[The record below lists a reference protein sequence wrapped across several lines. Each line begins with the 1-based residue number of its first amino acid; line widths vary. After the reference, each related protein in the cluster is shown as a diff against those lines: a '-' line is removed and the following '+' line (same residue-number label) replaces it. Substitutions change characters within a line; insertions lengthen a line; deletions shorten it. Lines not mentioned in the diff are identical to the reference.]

1 MYILMLLPI
10 LATVADGCVSKTF
23 TQSPHRNKTILF
35 FCAGKPFFGA
45 VLFLM
50 LSLVSGGQ
58 SSLSPFAF
66 VAGIVGGL
74 AVSLTTYFVIKAM
87 NEGPMALTVLFL
99 SSGFLVPCL
108 VGPLIFGEP
117 VTAFSALGIG
127 MQLTGLVLISNVDL
141 DFNVKN
147 KRRYLAYLILC
158 LIGNGTFMVF
168 QKLPSVFFPEEGV
181 TWYTAVMLGTAC
193 LFSLFLMFF
202 QKGNMERAEK
212 RSASVISF
220 FSGVCLTV
228 VTVCNLFL
236 GRFLPAG
243 VSFTVQSAGILIL
256 NLLTGILLYQ
266 DRLTLKKGIG
276 ALLSLASILLLSIS

>member
-1 MYILMLLPI
+1 MYLLILLPI

-87 NEGPMALTVLFL
+87 NQGPMSLTVLFL

-108 VGPLIFGEP
+108 AGPLLLGEKA
-117 VTAFSALGIG
+117 TLFSALGVAA
-127 MQLTGLVLISNVDL
+127 QLAGLVLISNVDL
-141 DFNVKN
+141 NFNVKN
-147 KRRYLAYLILC
+147 KRTYLFYLILC
-158 LIGNGTFMVF
+158 LAGNGTFMLF
-168 QKLPSVFFPEEGV
+168 QKIPSVFFPEAGL
-181 TWYTAVMLGTAC
+181 TQYTAVMLGTAC
-193 LFSLFLMFF
+193 LFSLFLALFP
-202 QKGNMERAEK
+202 KGRMEKGEMRAAVK
-212 RSASVISF
+212 TSF
-220 FSGVCLTV
+220 LSGICLAV
-228 VTVCNLFL
+228 VTISNLFL
-236 GRFLPAG
+236 GRFLTAG
-243 VSFTVQSAGILIL
+243 MSFTVQSAGILIL
-256 NLLTGILLYQ
+256 NLLTGMMIYQ
-266 DRLTLKKGIG
+266 DRLTIKKGVG
-276 ALLSLASILLLSIS
+276 ALLSLSSILLLSIQ